1 MKGDLRFAYPVTDA
15 GQIVMPPMVSAFPGQ
30 LSALP
35 VSVDPPADSI
45 FEPHPLD
52 AAQTRGLV
60 ALGYPDPGPLAA
72 ERVELPDDIPFDHD
86 DKDAEEFRKADRAA
100 RAVSRGVREDVQ
112 AEKNLEAQIRRHQ
125 QSSFEVDRASQAAL
139 ANQRTGLPM
148 AMVSPLSVEGQIPRN
163 TGPIPRGA
171 EGLLPV
177 FEPMHNAREM
187 AKQLVLLEDHLVQT
201 SKHCPD
207 CIRKHLLTAEALA
220 EEAVSLDKGG
230 QHRDYFRSAAQEVR
244 EISRAFLAN
253 HSRGALQQRVRLL
266 RKSMSKNGFS
276 ALDKTSAQKASSVF
290 APLLDESVRR
300 DSPFRGSR
308 AEAPSRVIPGSRV
321 AFYDGQSWLPAIVMG
336 EPKPSAARVHLQ
348 PITPNSYGRQNRA
361 LPPAFVDGASRV
373 NEWIVPLSATPVSS
387 ELRSLKPIR
396 FHAKT
401 GRPMKPDTLS
411 GGQLFFADLIQG
423 VLERNLGPD
432 LCKRVGVSTPKL
444 LKGYG
449 CTRKVA
455 QQLARAAAVT
465 SLYETEL
472 DPSRVNRS
480 GRDDSYG
487 LFQLNRKGGLGQG
500 HSPGKLLDPV
510 YNASLFADAV
520 SRQIR
525 YFAPLI
531 KREAALQPTQTG
543 QWVQLITK
551 RIQRPGNMDVQASY
565 RGRTADALFPT
576 ASAQQTT
583 GVKLFDVG
591 ANLDLTAW
599 AARNRAQWKYIGPA
613 ERGIAP
619 ILRRKATP
627 TQLLQGEPFALS
639 EAADLWSSAAL
650 ELNDPVAMMRAAWLH
665 RYASDMDGYRVDLQ
679 SLSRMLAGTTMGT
692 EADRLL
698 SELKGSV
705 PKQVHTPETPMGP
718 MYKLMIGGV
727 VAFGAVAAV
736 AAFKSRR
743 M

>member
-15 GQIVMPPMVSAFPGQ
+15 GQIVMPPTVSAFPGQ

-35 VSVDPPADSI
+35 ISVDPPADSV

-86 DKDAEEFRKADRAA
+86 DKDAEEFRKAEQAT
-100 RAVSRGVREDVQ
+100 RAVSRGIREDIQ
-112 AEKNLEAQIRRHQ
+112 AEKNLDAQLRRHQ
-125 QSSFEVDRASQAAL
+125 QSVFEVDRASQAAL

-148 AMVSPLSVEGQIPRN
+148 AMVSPLSVEGRTPRN
-163 TGPIPRGA
+163 TGPVPRGT
-171 EGLLPV
+171 EGLLPI

-187 AKQLVLLEDHLVQT
+187 AKQLVLLEDHLVQP

-220 EEAVSLDKGG
+220 EEAVSLDKTG
-230 QHRDYFRSAAQEVR
+230 QHRDYFRSAAREVR
-244 EISRAFLAN
+244 DISRAFLADQN
-253 HSRGALQQRVRLL
+253 RGALQQRARLL
-266 RKSMSKNGFS
+266 RKAMSKHGFS

-290 APLLDESVRR
+290 APLLIDESVRQ

-308 AEAPSRVIPGSRV
+308 AEAPSKVIPGARV
-321 AFYDGQSWLPAIVMG
+321 AFYNGQSWLPAIVTG
-336 EPKPSAARVHLQ
+336 TPSAARVVVQ
-348 PITPNSYGRQNRA
+348 PITPNSYGRQNRTVGVA
-361 LPPAFVDGASRV
+361 SVDGTSRV

-387 ELRSLKPIR
+387 ELRFLNPVR

-401 GRPMKPDTLS
+401 GRPMKPDTFS
-411 GGQLFFADLIQG
+411 GEQLFFADLIQG

-432 LCKRVGVSTPKL
+432 LCKRVGISTPKL
-444 LKGYG
+444 LEGYG

-465 SLYETEL
+465 ALYETGL
-472 DPSRVNRS
+472 DPSRVNRV
-480 GRDDSYG
+480 GPDDSYG

-500 HSPGKLLDPV
+500 HAPSKLLDPV

-520 SRQIR
+520 SRQLR

-531 KREAALQPTQTG
+531 QREAALQPTQTG
-543 QWVQLITK
+543 QWVQLVTK

-583 GVKLFDVG
+583 GVKLFDAG
-591 ANLDLTAW
+591 ANLDLAAW
-599 AARNRAQWKYIGPA
+599 AARNPTQWKYIGPA
-613 ERGIAP
+613 EKGIAP
-619 ILRRKATP
+619 ILRRKASP
-627 TQLLQGEPFALS
+627 TQLLQGEPFLLS
-639 EAADLWSSAAL
+639 EAADLWSSSAS

-665 RYASDMDGYRVDLQ
+665 RYASDMDGYRVDLE
-679 SLSRMLAGTTMGT
+679 SLSKMLAGTAMGT

-698 SELKGSV
+698 AELKESL
-705 PKQVHTPETPMGP
+705 PKQVHTPETSMEPIQ
-718 MYKLMIGGV
+718 KLMIGGAAV
-727 VAFGAVAAV
+727 FTAVAAF
-736 AAFKSRR
+736 AAFKSRS